1 MTTSTFSLRRG
12 LKILGAAFDNGRKI
26 RYERI
31 PEWVQGEELLMTF
44 LPYVCII
51 GDSREQ
57 NKWVEKACEYYG
69 IGFRWVSASDEGC
82 LKEGDY
88 TFEYTAGD
96 VRLDYTGKVAY
107 ERKGSCNELWNNLTA
122 DRERICR
129 EFNRFRD
136 KKYDKVVLLLE
147 FGEKL
152 TDLID
157 MRFSFR
163 AHDGRIVEKNTRNV
177 LYSALQSWRQPNSKN
192 FTIIQSNT
200 HESLFWQWIEDI
212 YYYFRND
219 VNNRAKEIDNGNQGT
234 AQGAQSGQ

>member
-1 MTTSTFSLRRG
+1 M
-12 LKILGAAFDNGRKI
+12 
-26 RYERI
+26 
-31 PEWVQGEELLMTF
+31 
-44 LPYVCII
+44 
-51 GDSREQ
+51 
-57 NKWVEKACEYYG
+57 
-69 IGFRWVSASDEGC
+69 
-82 LKEGDY
+82 
-88 TFEYTAGD
+88 
-96 VRLDYTGKVAY
+96 
-107 ERKGSCNELWNNLTA
+107 WNNLTT

-163 AHDGRIVEKNTRNV
+163 AHDGRIVEKNTKNV

-200 HESLFWQWIEDI
+200 HKSLFWQWIEDI

>member
-1 MTTSTFSLRRG
+1 MTTNTFSLRRG
-12 LKILGAAFDNGRKI
+12 LKVLGATFVNGRKL
-26 RYERI
+26 RYEKI

-44 LPYVCII
+44 LPYVEII

-69 IGFRWVSASDEGC
+69 IAFRWVSANDIGC

-88 TFEYTAGD
+88 TFAYKAGD
-96 VRLDYTGKVAY
+96 FERNYTGIVAY

-122 DRERICR
+122 DRDRICR
-129 EFNRFRD
+129 EFNRFRE
-136 KKYDKVVLLLE
+136 KNYEKVVLLLE

-157 MRFSFR
+157 MHFSFR
-163 AHDGRIVEKNTRNV
+163 AHDGHIVEKSTRNV
-177 LYSALQSWRQPNSKN
+177 LYSAIQAWRQPNGKN
-192 FTIIQSNT
+192 FTIIQSNS
-200 HESLFWQWIEDI
+200 HQDLFWQWMQDI

-219 VNNRAKEIDNGNQGT
+219 INNRAKEILDN
-234 AQGAQSGQ
+234 A